1 MNSLDDYSVN
11 ELSELHI
18 SQNNE
23 ESIPWFTRTIMGG
36 LTTNNAVIDARQE
49 IEGEANPNFG
59 LPYAFTPLSG
69 YLGISNFVP
78 LMGCDKVKVK
88 VQQTTT
94 DEAIADVAGL
104 VCYDSDFNPISAIQI
119 VEIAE
124 NTTYGEI
131 EFLRSENMAFIR
143 YHTWGNSSFLYNHIQ
158 LIYSFETLRD
168 HILNN
173 KLLIRK
179 EVVLTKN
186 NGGIGSKAV
195 KIVDGSSDGNS
206 FNHAVMDVENADYVT
221 IRGRIVNFTNSYLN
235 HGGVVLGELKTD
247 GTRPV
252 LGVIY
257 KISHLVTSNSIGY
270 THTITYKLPKG
281 ARQIRWTIHS
291 NNDSIT
297 AYLYSEIGKYNGV
310 SSKSSFD
317 VLNVG
322 RTEKKYQYLERI
334 SQAKYIDTN
343 EGQYPSVLGLL
354 HFSDFHEDAV
364 AGRLVLEYADFF
376 SSYIDDVISTGD
388 VVKLYLDTGSP
399 DTYLNVKGLAERS
412 LFVLGNHDQA
422 IQSKRDVNCWTNA
435 GGNLAT
441 RQETMMASHP
451 ISFQRY
457 FANYYDCWG
466 VTMPSGFDDPASPYY
481 QACYW
486 HKDYSNQKIRLIGLD
501 CMYRFDGILAKDGKG
516 DFITDGNGMLAI
528 AANGDGMAKLTTE
541 QETWLK
547 GLLDETLD
555 AQSDVYGYSVV
566 CIAHYPLEDRPHNNS
581 LDANGCNNDYT
592 NGGMV
597 LNHRTHETIAFEY
610 DISNGSGELN
620 HHFNMRNRI
629 AVNNS
634 YGYVKGEVNNMG
646 DILQHFKNNGG
657 KFVAWI
663 SGHTHSDHF
672 YYPKQYPDILVVV
685 IDQAGALR
693 DHSETARSVD
703 MDLRMC
709 ANYYAIDTKS
719 GLLKIVRLGL
729 TSDRFLRPKNMLCY
743 DYIHRKVISEG

>member
-11 ELSELHI
+11 ELCELHI

-94 DEAIADVAGL
+94 DEAIAEVAGL

-179 EVVLTKN
+179 EVVLTKD

-195 KIVDGSSDGNS
+195 KIVDGNYEGNS

-221 IRGRIVNFTNSYLN
+221 IRGRIANFKDSYLN

-257 KISHLVTSNSIGY
+257 KISHLVTSNAIGY

-281 ARQIRWTIHS
+281 AKQIRWTIHP

-297 AYLYSEIGKYNGV
+297 AYLYSEIGKSNGV

-334 SQAKYIDTN
+334 NQAKYVDTN

-435 GGNLAT
+435 GGNLPT

-457 FANYYDCWG
+457 FANYVDGWG

-486 HKDYSNQKIRLIGLD
+486 HKDYKKQKIRLVGLD
-501 CMYRFDGILAKDGKG
+501 CMYRFDGILAKDSNG
-516 DFITDGNGMLAI
+516 DFIVGQDGMLSI
-528 AANGDGMAKLTTE
+528 AEGCEGLAKLTTE
-541 QETWLK
+541 QETWFK
-547 GLLDETLD
+547 NLLDEILD
-555 AQSDVYGYSVV
+555 TESDVYGYSVV
-566 CIAHYPLEDRPHNNS
+566 CMAHYPLEDRPANNQ
-581 LDANGCNNDYT
+581 LDSNGCNT
-592 NGGMV
+592 SELGGMV
-597 LNHRTHETIAFEY
+597 VSHRTNEPIPFEQ
-610 DISNGSGELN
+610 DLTNTSVALDGR
-620 HHFNMRNRI
+620 FNMRNRVI
-629 AVNNS
+629 SSNNWGYEKGNVNNF
-634 YGYVKGEVNNMG
+634 G
-646 DILQHFKNNGG
+646 DLIQHFKDNGG

-663 SGHTHSDHF
+663 SGHTHSDQF
-672 YYPKQYPDILVVV
+672 YYPLRYPDILTVV
-685 IDQAGALR
+685 INQAGALR
-693 DHSETARSVD
+693 PHGSANRPAD
-703 MDLRMC
+703 MDMRMC
-709 ANYYAIDTKS
+709 ANYYAIDTAS

-729 TSDRFLRPKNMLCY
+729 TNDRFLRPKNTLCY
-743 DYIHRKVISEG
+743 DYIHKKVISEG